1 MTPYFFRIK
10 SFLSYWLEA
19 VDEHS
24 LHSPF
29 FFDLYTS
36 QIKPPPRPGAFEEI
50 ENLRNEL
57 LHDHRTIPMQNFGS
71 KAKKQS
77 NGRISRIAGSSLSSK
92 RYSTIYFRLAS
103 AFHATNMVELGT
115 SFGINTLYLART
127 PGATVTTFEGAPA
140 IADIAGLTFEFAGSK
155 NVQLVVGNIDKT
167 LPEFLQH
174 TRRVDFAFIDAN
186 HSYEPTLRYFE
197 WLLKKVHERSVLVVD
212 DIHYSPEMERAW
224 RKIKQHRLVCASA
237 DIFRSGIL
245 FFDPSLNKQHV
256 ILQV

>member
-10 SFLSYWLEA
+10 SFLAYWLEA

-29 FFDLYTS
+29 FFDLHTTH
-36 QIKPPPRPGAFEEI
+36 IKPPPAPGAFEEI
-50 ENLRNEL
+50 ESLRSKL
-57 LHDHRTIPMQNFGS
+57 LLDHRSIAVQDFGSRAKSHS
-71 KAKKQS
+71 KAK
-77 NGRISRIAGSSLSSK
+77 ISRIARNSLSSR

-103 AFHATNMVELGT
+103 AFHAGTIVELGT
-115 SFGINTLYLART
+115 SFGINTLYLAQT

-140 IADIAGLTFEFAGSK
+140 IADIAGLTFEFAGSR
-155 NVQLVVGNIDKT
+155 NIRLVVGDIDKT
-167 LPEFLQH
+167 LPDFLQY

-186 HSYEPTLRYFE
+186 HRYGPTLRYFG
-197 WLLKKVHERSVLVVD
+197 WLLSKVHERSVMIVD
-212 DIHYSPEMERAW
+212 DIYHSPEMARAW
-224 RKIKQHRLVCASA
+224 KEMKRHRLVCASA
-237 DIFRSGIL
+237 DLFRCGIL